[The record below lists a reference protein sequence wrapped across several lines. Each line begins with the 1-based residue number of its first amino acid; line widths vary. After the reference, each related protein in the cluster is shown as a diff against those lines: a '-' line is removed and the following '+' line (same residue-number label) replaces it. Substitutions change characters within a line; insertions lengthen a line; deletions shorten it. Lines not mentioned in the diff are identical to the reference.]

1 MRNHPLGIY
10 EKALAKDLSWPERL
24 VLAKSCGFDFVEMS
38 VDETD
43 ERLSRL
49 DWSAAQRASLV
60 TAMIETSVAIPSMC
74 LSAHRRFPFGSR
86 DEAVRERAR
95 EIMSKAIRLARDLGI
110 RTIQLAGYDVY
121 YEDHDEG
128 TQQRFAEGLAWA
140 VEQAAASQVM
150 LAVEIMDTAFMN
162 SISKWKKWDEMLASP
177 WFTVY
182 PDVGNLSAWGNDVP
196 AELKL
201 GIDRIAAIHLKDT
214 QPVTEQS
221 PGQFRDVPFGEGC
234 VDFVGIFKTLH
245 ELNYRG
251 SFLIEMWTEK
261 AKEPVL
267 EIIQARRCTRLMTAE
282 EINGEYEYQ
291 TGEVII
297 ETLEERGRSPAQI
310 PAVLVHSHGPFAWG
324 KNAADAVHNAVVL
337 EECAYMGLFS
347 RQLAPQL
354 PAMQNELLDKHY
366 LRKHGANAYY
376 GQ

>member
-49 DWSAAQRASLV
+49 DWSAAQRTSLV
-60 TAMIETSVAIPSMC
+60 AAMIETGVGIPSMC

-128 TQQRFAEGLAWA
+128 TRQRFAEGLAWA

-182 PDVGNLSAWGNDVP
+182 PDVGNLSAWGTTHADYFY
-196 AELKL
+196 
-201 GIDRIAAIHLKDT
+201 GAI
-214 QPVTEQS
+214 P
-221 PGQFRDVPFGEGC
+221 
-234 VDFVGIFKTLH
+234 
-245 ELNYRG
+245 
-251 SFLIEMWTEK
+251 
-261 AKEPVL
+261 
-267 EIIQARRCTRLMTAE
+267 CTRQMTAE

-297 ETLEERGRSPAQI
+297 ETFEERGRSPAQI